1 MIWEF
6 QQVKEIFE
14 QPFLDLVY
22 RAHLVH
28 RENFNPNE
36 IQLSSLLNVKTGLC
50 PENCGYCSQS
60 AHHKTA
66 LVPEK
71 MKAIDEV
78 KREAQIA
85 KDLGATR
92 FCIAAAWRTPPK
104 KGMDDIIAMVKAVKE
119 LNMESCVTLG
129 MLTEEQAQQLKE
141 AGVDYYNHNLDTSPE
156 YYKTVVTT
164 RTYQDRLDTLE
175 RVRKAGINV
184 CCGGIIGM
192 GESHDDRIELLRQ
205 LANLPEYPLSV
216 PINLLA
222 RIDGTPLATS
232 APIDVF
238 ELIRTIATA
247 RILMPKARVRLSCG
261 RLELSDEAQAW
272 CFFAGA
278 NSIFL
283 REKLLTTPNPS
294 TQKDEDLFKK
304 IGLIAEKNPCC
315 NNESVAI

>member
-1 MIWEF
+1 MTWQFE
-6 QQVKEIFE
+6 QVKELFE

-22 RAHLVH
+22 QAHVIHLQ
-28 RENFNPNE
+28 NFKPNE

-60 AHHKTA
+60 AHHKTN
-66 LVPEK
+66 LVTEK
-71 MKAIDEV
+71 MKPLDEV

-92 FCIAAAWRTPPK
+92 FCIAAAWRSPPK
-104 KGMDDIIAMVKAVKE
+104 KGLDDIIAMVKTVKN
-119 LNMESCVTLG
+119 LGMESCVTLG
-129 MLTEEQAQQLKE
+129 MLTDDQARQLKE
-141 AGVDYYNHNLDTSPE
+141 AGVDYYNHNLDSSPE
-156 YYKTVVTT
+156 YYETVVTT

-175 RVRKAGINV
+175 RVRNAGMNV

-216 PINLLA
+216 PINLLS
-222 RIDGTPLATS
+222 RIKGTPLGES
-232 APIDVF
+232 SPLDVF

-247 RILMPKARVRLSCG
+247 RILMPKAKVRLSAG
-261 RLELSDEAQAW
+261 RIEMSQEAQAW

-294 TQKDEDLFKK
+294 EEKDEELFQKL
-304 IGLIAEKNPCC
+304 GLVAEENPCC
-315 NNESVAI
+315 DNELVTS

>member
-1 MIWEF
+1 MTWQFE
-6 QQVKEIFE
+6 QVKELFE
-14 QPFLDLVY
+14 QPFLELMY
-22 RAHLVH
+22 QAHVVH
-28 RENFNPNE
+28 RQNFKPNE

-50 PENCGYCSQS
+50 PEDCGYCSQS
-60 AHHKTA
+60 AHHKTD
-66 LVPEK
+66 LVTEK
-71 MKAIDEV
+71 MKPLDEV

-104 KGMDDIIAMVKAVKE
+104 KGLDDIIAMVKTVKDLE
-119 LNMESCVTLG
+119 MEACVTLG
-129 MLTEEQAQQLKE
+129 MLTDEHAQQLKE
-141 AGVDYYNHNLDTSPE
+141 AGVDYYNHNLDSSPE

-175 RVRKAGINV
+175 RVRKAGMNV

-216 PINLLA
+216 PINMLMPVE
-222 RIDGTPLATS
+222 GTPLGDSKALD
-232 APIDVF
+232 PF
-238 ELIRTIATA
+238 ELIRTVAVA
-247 RILMPKARVRLSCG
+247 RILMPKAKVRLSAG
-261 RLELSDEAQAW
+261 RTLISDEAQAW

-283 REKLLTTPNPS
+283 REKLLTVANPDVGS
-294 TQKDEDLFKK
+294 DRALFEKL
-304 IGLIAEKNPCC
+304 GLMTEENPCC
-315 NNESVAI
+315 NKESVTS